1 MEENKLSISELML
14 LSIVVHFEKIALSI
28 IQVVTDKISFI
39 CFTTGHIPI
48 FSLLSVVLKGLCR
61 TKTCMKCASVLA
73 YDCFTVHHANNN
85 RYWKN
90 IRIRRQDIGALG
102 WAPRRWRFS
111 EVGYNLVNTEVMYKS
126 AELVCSTSLL
136 ENITNFLVFVSTIS
150 QYAVR
155 SRRRCLTSE
164 VIPTSSVV
172 KVTRYLCQEII

>member
-102 WAPRRWRFS
+102 
-111 EVGYNLVNTEVMYKS
+111 
-126 AELVCSTSLL
+126 
-136 ENITNFLVFVSTIS
+136 
-150 QYAVR
+150 
-155 SRRRCLTSE
+155 
-164 VIPTSSVV
+164 
-172 KVTRYLCQEII
+172 